1 METRWV
7 SHKIAQKG
15 FCFSHS
21 PSFSSFLHCFH
32 TVGWCSGWGHL
43 VLERNRQYRF
53 TWSSPET
60 LSVKIIN
67 ISLSS
72 SVVVVYPL
80 PWPLLVGGVRCSR
93 ACGPPASFSVHLAS
107 SAVTP
112 AGSVHK
118 SRGDNVVRMWVQ
130 LKRWCVSCVWM
141 LQRGHSGDG
150 CVLPSTLCKY
160 DLRKGDLF
168 VLSWARVRRVRR
180 GSISSELLVCGGGV
194 RSILLLPLVA
204 RCLETI
210 DVCIWR
216 MFVFMSVVVT
226 VWGSVGKYVV

>member
-1 METRWV
+1 M
-7 SHKIAQKG
+7 
-15 FCFSHS
+15 
-21 PSFSSFLHCFH
+21 
-32 TVGWCSGWGHL
+32 
-43 VLERNRQYRF
+43 
-53 TWSSPET
+53 
-60 LSVKIIN
+60 
-67 ISLSS
+67 
-72 SVVVVYPL
+72 
-80 PWPLLVGGVRCSR
+80 GGESDVP

-150 CVLPSTLCKY
+150 CVLASTLCKY
-160 DLRKGDLF
+160 DLRKRDLF
-168 VLSWARVRRVRR
+168 VLSWARARRVSQ
-180 GSISSELLVCGGGV
+180 GGLSSELLVCGGGV
-194 RSILLLPLVA
+194 HSILLLPLVA

-216 MFVFMSVVVT
+216 KFIFMSVVVT
-226 VWGSVGKYVV
+226 VWWSVGMFVV